1 MDKNTPPREKIQVLN
16 TRDSVIRR
24 GKFGYKTEYIV
35 VVNSRSFDV
44 EQVLRRESP
53 LGNTPDVR
61 RLIIEFGIVIDV
73 VTFADLAVFTLT
85 MDMFFK

>member
-16 TRDSVIRR
+16 TRNSVIRR
-24 GKFGYKTEYIV
+24 GNFGYKTEDIV
-35 VVNSRSFDV
+35 VVNSRSFDI

-73 VTFADLAVFTLT
+73 VTLAGLAVFTLT